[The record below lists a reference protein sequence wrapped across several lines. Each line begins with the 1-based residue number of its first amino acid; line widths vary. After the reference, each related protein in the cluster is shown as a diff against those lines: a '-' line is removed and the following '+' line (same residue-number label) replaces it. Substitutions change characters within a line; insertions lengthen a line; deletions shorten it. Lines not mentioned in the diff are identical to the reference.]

1 MTDQPAPTQKL
12 FFTQRYGL
20 TPGPTVLSYKDISK
34 ELWVDLFNTLQ
45 RICSEVIRKEDLAEE
60 IWMHFHHEPIS
71 DYPHTSWGDP
81 MSIGQLVNYTR
92 ESLVHEGLTC
102 SARVYDLIEFV
113 YNTIFFMDRN
123 RQSLREGVNE
133 DFARNFASVKMID
146 GFITPISDKEQT
158 REIEMAMH
166 GPLEDVNSQV
176 HAAVALLAS
185 RDKPNYRDSVKNSIS
200 AVESMCR
207 HIVNDDKVTLGQALK
222 QLKNAG
228 IRIHP
233 SLELA
238 FGQLYGYTSD
248 ESGIRH
254 ALIGE
259 DCTYLEDATYMLV
272 TCSAFINYLV
282 VKADKADIKI

>member
-1 MTDQPAPTQKL
+1 MTDDLIPHERLT
-12 FFTQRYGL
+12 FSQRYGL
-20 TPGPTVLSYKDISK
+20 VAAPTVLSYKDISK

-71 DYPHTSWGDP
+71 DYPYDSWGHAL
-81 MSIGQLVNYTR
+81 SIGQLVNYTR
-92 ESLVHEGLTC
+92 ESLDHEGLTC
-102 SARVYDLIEFV
+102 SARVYDLIGFV
-113 YNTIFFMDRN
+113 YNTIFFIDHD

-133 DFARNFASVKMID
+133 DLARNFASVKMID
-146 GFITPISDKEQT
+146 GFITPISDKEQA

-282 VKADKADIKI
+282 VKADKAGMKI